1 MPNPTC
7 LGFHVDCGIMVK
19 GILGVGMGIVVF
31 IGSVYVLLTAV
42 LGRWMAYLVIAVA
55 LFGWMS
61 IHSSVWLFGYWSQG
75 PGTPTNLG
83 PRGPEPAWTIL
94 SSAPA
99 PKPVRYSTFASYPLG
114 SAWREPRNNK
124 EELASVE
131 GVTGVIQTFL
141 VDNANTQLGY
151 GPLNP
156 RALQP
161 TQFTVEDVEFAT
173 APDGKTSLAA
183 AHAFF
188 SGGGP
193 LFTVELY
200 HDSGAIPRYSV
211 MFLGGSLALF
221 ALHLPLLDR
230 AEKKRREFLTGGGA
244 PPWYGPA

>member
-1 MPNPTC
+1 MNLSSCVGARRKTPVILMAAAWAMPAWAGNFD
-7 LGFHVDCGIMVK
+7 LGDGWT
-19 GILGVGMGIVVF
+19 
-31 IGSVYVLLTAV
+31 GS
-42 LGRWMAYLVIAVA
+42 W
-55 LFGWMS
+55 S
-61 IHSSVWLFGYWSQG
+61 SSVS
-75 PGTPTNLG
+75 
-83 PRGPEPAWTIL
+83 
-94 SSAPA
+94 
-99 PKPVRYSTFASYPLG
+99 LG